1 MNKLAERQK
10 ELLFGNLSNQEC
22 KIKQKEFL
30 ELYYKL
36 RKKEENAWYSKLS
49 LEQRKKSINSF

>member
-1 MNKLAERQK
+1 MKQRDGMNKLAERQK
-10 ELLFGNLSNQEC
+10 ELLFGNLNEQEY

-36 RKKEENAWYSKLS
+36 RKKE
-49 LEQRKKSINSF
+49 

>member
-10 ELLFGNLSNQEC
+10 ELLFGNLNEQEY

-30 ELYYKL
+30 ELL
-36 RKKEENAWYSKLS
+36 ENIIKKFSN
-49 LEQRKKSINSF
+49 